1 MLRNLIRHPWIGLLM
16 AALVT
21 VCVYWVGLRGPL
33 LLDDHYNLEV
43 LQRWLQGETP
53 LRAVLF
59 DGRSG
64 MFGRPFAMASLALSA
79 WLGGYA
85 PFAFKLGNLLVHLLT
100 GGLVFALVRRIALC
114 DPRMAGRAGIV
125 AALVATVWLLHPL
138 NAGTV
143 LYAVQR
149 MAQLSVLCMLAGMWF
164 YLAMRDRITT
174 RSHHRTAVAML
185 FFGIPLLLVAGF
197 LSKENALLLPA
208 LCLVLELGCYRDTT
222 RPPAIK
228 AFFGTCL
235 ALPFL
240 LGVALLAINPAR
252 ITSGYLVRDFDWQQ
266 RLLTQARALCDYLW
280 KILAPNPPSMG
291 VYTDDYAIST
301 GLLSP
306 PTTLVAILV
315 LAAVTLAAWQ
325 LRKRIPAL
333 FVGWGIF
340 LVGHAIESSVLPL
353 ELYFEHRNY
362 LPMVGVLYA
371 AVGLA
376 VAGGDALGKAGL
388 RPGHI
393 GAVLAVGVVALLAF
407 GTHGRARVWSSPETL
422 AISAV
427 TSHPQSLRA
436 NMALVK
442 VALQQ
447 DNTQAVTGALDR
459 LIAADNPRTR
469 AMGYFNRLYLDC
481 ALHRDGNPDD
491 LRQAVA
497 WFPPRVIY
505 ADPEFFGLLLD
516 NTRRGCGAVT
526 DRMLGDA
533 LDTLLDRAT
542 AQPDAEWAKWRLRN
556 FAARFYARSGDWP
569 RAREQAL
576 LAWQPGTDPAAAEL
590 LVRAQ
595 LQTGDLDGAERTYVE
610 ALARVD
616 PSNTTDV
623 AGMRWLRTR
632 IDTAKSVN
640 RPAAPQ

>member
-1 MLRNLIRHPWIGLLM
+1 MQKSQAWLLLAM
-16 AALVT
+16 AIT
-21 VCVYWVGLRGPL
+21 VVVYWVGLSGPL
-33 LLDDHYNLEV
+33 VLDDQYNLEV
-43 LQRWLQGETP
+43 LQRWLKGEAT
-53 LRAVLF
+53 LHAVLF

-64 MFGRPFAMASLALSA
+64 MFGRPLAMASLALSA
-79 WLGGYA
+79 GLGGYA
-85 PFAFKLGNLLVHLLT
+85 PFAFKLGNLLVHLLI
-100 GGLVFALVRRIALC
+100 GGVVFALIRRIALR
-114 DPRMAGRAGIV
+114 DPHMAGRAGTFAV
-125 AALVATVWLLHPL
+125 LVATLWLLHPL

-149 MAQLSVLCMLAGMWF
+149 MAQLSVLCMLSGMWL

-174 RSHHRTAVAML
+174 RSDERSAVATL
-185 FFGIPLLLVAGF
+185 FIGIPLLLVAGF

-208 LCLVLELGCYRDTT
+208 LCLVLEFGCYRDTS

-228 AFFGTCL
+228 AFFGTYL

-240 LGVALLAINPAR
+240 LGIALLANNPAR

-280 KILAPNPPSMG
+280 KILVPNPPSMG
-291 VYTDDYAIST
+291 VYADDYAIST

-306 PTTLVAILV
+306 PATLVAILV
-315 LAAVTLAAWQ
+315 LAGVTLAAWQ

-376 VAGGDALGKAGL
+376 VAGGDALRKVGL
-388 RPGHI
+388 RPGRI
-393 GAVLAVGVVALLAF
+393 GAVLAVGLVALLAF
-407 GTHGRARVWSSPETL
+407 GSHGRARVWSSPETL
-422 AISAV
+422 AVSAV

-436 NMALVK
+436 NMALVQ

-447 DNTQAVTGALDR
+447 NNRQAVARALDR
-459 LIAADNPRTR
+459 LIAASNPRTR
-469 AMGYFNRLYLDC
+469 AMGYFNRLYLAC
-481 ALHRDGNPDD
+481 ALDRDGNPDD

-497 WFPPRVIY
+497 LMPPRVIY

-516 NTRRGCGAVT
+516 NTRQGCGAVT

-533 LDTLLDRAT
+533 LDTVLDRAT
-542 AQPDAEWAKWRLRN
+542 AQPDGQWAKWRLRN
-556 FAARFYARSGDWP
+556 MAARFYARSGDWQ
-569 RAREQAL
+569 RTREQAL

-595 LQTGDLDGAERTYVE
+595 LRTGDIAGAERTWEE
-610 ALARVD
+610 ASRRAKPAD
-616 PSNTTDV
+616 Q
-623 AGMRWLRTR
+623 AGLRWLRR
-632 IDTAKSVN
+632 QIDIARKQ
-640 RPAAPQ
+640 PQSNAGASP